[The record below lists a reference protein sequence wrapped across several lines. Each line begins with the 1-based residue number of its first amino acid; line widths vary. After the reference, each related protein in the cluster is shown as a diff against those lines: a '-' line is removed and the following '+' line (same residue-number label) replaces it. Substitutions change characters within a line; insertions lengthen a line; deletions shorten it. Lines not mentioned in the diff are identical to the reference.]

1 MSAPCPENADIFA
14 RMIAELRR
22 RSDANG
28 GFVSYGEFLS
38 VAPKG
43 ASTRYIDVLKAL
55 GITVIMPDED
65 EMGVSGVRKSGG
77 RAENLI
83 GAYLRHVGQVR
94 LLTKHEE
101 AEAFHVIDDSEGH
114 VREIF
119 NRFLFAPDMYLGVLG
134 RLSERGERFD
144 HIVGGAF
151 AGRRNAYM
159 ALMPALKVRVEDL
172 RTRMSAACASQGDVE
187 GVRAEL
193 RRCFDELSFRQDV
206 LEKLCDD
213 ACDQIFTPYL
223 HMYRDGVRSD
233 DRARL
238 ESMFG
243 MAPESFIE
251 SFSDLR
257 RTMEA
262 GKNARIRIIEANQRL
277 VVFVAKKYVGRGIP
291 FLDLIQEGNVGLMNA
306 VRKFNHKRGHKFS
319 TYAIWWIRQAI
330 ARAIENQ
337 ARTIRVPVHVIEQMD
352 RLKRA
357 EKDLVQR
364 LCRKPTDEEVA
375 DEMHL
380 PVERIDELRRTSQ
393 HTVSL
398 DCKIGDGDGATYGD
412 FVSDEKVDAQAES
425 VDKGLLKERVA
436 EVLKGLDN
444 RERIVLESRYG
455 LVDGVVKTLDEVGL
469 MFNVTRERIRQIEMS
484 AIKKLRDPR
493 TIAKLREFAEA
504 AAGR

>member
-1 MSAPCPENADIFA
+1 
-14 RMIAELRR
+14 MIAELRR

-28 GFVSYGEFLS
+28 GFVPYGEFLS
-38 VAPKG
+38 IAPKG

-55 GITVIMPDED
+55 GINVLMPDTD
-65 EMGVSGVRKSGG
+65 EMGVPNGRKNGG

-134 RLSERGERFD
+134 RLSDRSERFD
-144 HIVGGAF
+144 HIVGGVF

-159 ALMPALKVRVEDL
+159 ALVPVLRGRVEGL
-172 RTRMSAACASQGDVE
+172 RARMSAACSSPDGDVE

-206 LEKLCDD
+206 LERLCDD
-213 ACDQIFTPYL
+213 AYDRIYSPYL
-223 HMYRDGVRSD
+223 HMYRDGVLSD
-233 DRARL
+233 DRTRL

-243 MAPESFIE
+243 MPPESFIE

-257 RTMEA
+257 RTMED
-262 GKNARIRIIEANQRL
+262 GKDARIRIIEANQRL

-364 LCRKPTDEEVA
+364 LCRTPTD
-375 DEMHL
+375 DELAKEMGL
-380 PVERIDELRRTSQ
+380 PAGRVEELRRTSQ

-398 DCKIGDGDGATYGD
+398 DCKIGDDDGATYGD
-412 FVSDEKVDAQAES
+412 FVSDEKVDVQAEA
-425 VDKGLLKERVA
+425 VDKGLLRERVA
-436 EVLKGLDN
+436 EVLKGLDS

-493 TIAKLREFAEA
+493 TMAMLMEFAEA
-504 AAGR
+504 SAV

>member
-1 MSAPCPENADIFA
+1 
-14 RMIAELRR
+14 MIAELRR
-22 RSDANG
+22 KSDANG

-43 ASTRYIDVLKAL
+43 ASSRYIDVLRAL
-55 GITVIMPDED
+55 GINVIMPDDD
-65 EMGVSGVRKSGG
+65 EMGVPGVRKPAG

-119 NRFLFAPDMYLGVLG
+119 NRFLFAPDMYLDVLG
-134 RLSERGERFD
+134 RLSERSERFD

-151 AGRRNAYM
+151 SGRRNAYM
-159 ALMPALKVRVEDL
+159 ALIPALRGRVEDI
-172 RTRMSAACASQGDVE
+172 RGRMSAACMSQGGDIE

-206 LEKLCDD
+206 LERLCDD
-213 ACDQIFTPYL
+213 AYDQIYAPYL
-223 HMYRDGVRSD
+223 HMYRDGIISD

-238 ESMFG
+238 EARFG
-243 MAPESFIE
+243 MLPESFIE

-257 RTMEA
+257 RTMED
-262 GKNARIRIIEANQRL
+262 GKDARIRIIEANQRL

-306 VRKFNHKRGHKFS
+306 VRKFNHRRGHKFS

-364 LCRKPTDEEVA
+364 LCRKPTD
-375 DEMHL
+375 DEL
-380 PVERIDELRRTSQ
+380 GREIGLSASRVEELRRTSQ

-398 DCKIGDGDGATYGD
+398 DCRIGDDDGATYGD
-412 FVSDEKVDAQAES
+412 FVSDEKVDVQAEA

-455 LVDGVVKTLDEVGL
+455 LVDGMVKTLDEVGL

-493 TIAKLREFAEA
+493 TMARLREFAEA